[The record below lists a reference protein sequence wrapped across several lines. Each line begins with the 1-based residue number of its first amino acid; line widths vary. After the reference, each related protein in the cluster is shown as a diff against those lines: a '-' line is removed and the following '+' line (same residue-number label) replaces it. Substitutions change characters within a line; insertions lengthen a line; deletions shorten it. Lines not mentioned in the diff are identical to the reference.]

1 MTTPKI
7 FLVIAAVVTLAG
19 FASQQAQATPMP
31 IVGLLTISGSGPAP
45 GGESVSPSFFGVAV
59 GLGANGSFS
68 IIQTGAPVAIASP
81 FIFLGSSVTESSLWS
96 VGGFTLEL
104 QFGNLISDPAH
115 HKITMSG
122 MATIFAPGAVPLSG
136 AEWTY
141 TSRIGGKFNF
151 RSTSSNLV
159 PDSGTTM
166 ALLGLGLVAI
176 AVCRAKFA
184 TS

>member
-81 FIFLGSSVTESSLWS
+81 FIFLGSSTVQPSLWS
-96 VGGFTLEL
+96 VNGFTLEL
-104 QFGNLISDPAH
+104 SFGTVIFDPD
-115 HKITMSG
+115 KITMSG

-141 TSRIGGKFNF
+141 TSHIGGTFNF
-151 RSTSSNLV
+151 RLTSSNLV

-184 TS
+184 TC